1 MAFRL
6 RLITFVHS
14 QFDFNKE
21 LRLKQLRDYQK
32 KAKGS
37 LIKLVETGKDR
48 ALVVLAAG
56 LGKTVLAAAFVAS
69 VLRQSPGHPRALFMV
84 HMRDIV
90 LQAKNE
96 FDERM
101 ADTGLSTGIHI
112 GNKKENVDDCDVLL
126 ATLQSINTEE
136 FDPDTFDLIV
146 VDEAHHSRAE
156 TYEEVITYFEPKFRL
171 GMTATPDRHD
181 GLDIRD
187 IFGEEVYNFSLSR
200 GLDTKWLADVDYY
213 LVTDNLN
220 AQFLRELK
228 RRVDEGDRSLTMSE
242 VQKHLFADE
251 NLAQV
256 KRIVENRRADGERTV
271 IYCRDF
277 DHLEKVQPYFP
288 DAFEYHSKLGNAFR
302 EEILDAFRAGEIDQ
316 LLAIDALNE
325 GVDIPELGLIVFLRS
340 TSSEVVWK
348 QQLGRGLR
356 NPSKEKTVTAL
367 DFVGNCDRI
376 LKVAKLSREAT
387 SFRPRQMTDVDD
399 MEKVKP
405 LNLTEEEVD
414 LMGVF
419 ERLNTLRNVF
429 YKTLAEAKK
438 AVQDLDPVPMS
449 RRGYMRVY
457 KQDPKLPRAPYEMYP
472 DEWVSW
478 YDFLGTGFYETLAE
492 AKEAVQDLYPVPT
505 TYSEYKQVYKQ
516 DPKLPNSPD
525 VIYSDKWVSWHDF
538 LQVFYETLAEAKEA
552 VQDLDP
558 VPTSSSEYK
567 QVYKQ
572 DPKLPSDPDKMY
584 PDEWVS
590 WYDFLGTGFY
600 ETLAEAKEAVRNLKP
615 VPTTKCEY
623 KEVYKQ
629 DSKLPSAPDK
639 MYPDEWV
646 SWPDFLG
653 TAPWSYEKVKSHI
666 QGKGFRT
673 VSEYRKYARRHP
685 NLRARPQRYNDYEG
699 ADVFLGKNKD

>member
-1 MAFRL
+1 L
-6 RLITFVHS
+6 
-14 QFDFNKE
+14 KE
-21 LRLKQLRDYQK
+21 LRDYQK
-32 KAKGS
+32 KAKEL

-56 LGKTVLAAAFVAS
+56 LGKTVLAAAFVEN
-69 VLRQSPGHPRALFMV
+69 VLRRQLGRPRALFMV

-112 GNKKENVDDCDVLL
+112 GNKKENVEDCDVLL

-288 DAFEYHSKLGNAFR
+288 EALEYHSKLGNAFR

-356 NPSKEKTVTAL
+356 NPSKEKTVTVL

-376 LKVAKLSREAT
+376 LKISALSREAT
-387 SFRPRQMTDVDD
+387 SFRPRQMSDVDD
-399 MEKVKP
+399 MENVKP

-419 ERLNTLRNVF
+419 ERLNTLRNVL
-429 YKTLAEAKK
+429 YKTLAEARE
-438 AVQDLDPVPMS
+438 AVQDLDPVPTS
-449 RRGYMRVY
+449 
-457 KQDPKLPRAPYEMYP
+457 QP
-472 DEWVSW
+472 
-478 YDFLGTGFYETLAE
+478 
-492 AKEAVQDLYPVPT
+492 
-505 TYSEYKQVYKQ
+505 EYRQVYRQ

-525 VIYSDKWVSWHDF
+525 VIYSDAWVSWYDF
-538 LQVFYETLAEAKEA
+538 LGKEAPIEPYPTLKEAREA
-552 VQDLDP
+552 VQDLKP
-558 VPTSSSEYK
+558 VPTSQPEYRQVYRQDPMLPSRPNRTYSDEWVSWYGFLGK
-567 QVYKQ
+567 EAPIEPYPTLKEAREAVQDLNPVPTTRREYQQVYKQ
-572 DPKLPSDPDKMY
+572 DPKLPNRPNRTYS
-584 PDEWVS
+584 DEWVS
-590 WYDFLGTGFY
+590 WPDFLGKEDPIEPY
-600 ETLAEAKEAVRNLKP
+600 PTLKEAREAVQDLNP
-615 VPTTKCEY
+615 VPTTNSEY
-623 KEVYKQ
+623 KRGYKQ
-629 DSKLPSAPDK
+629 DSKLRSHPDQT
-639 MYPDEWV
+639 YSDEWV

-653 TAPWSYEKVKSHI
+653 TALWSYKKAKSHI
-666 QGKGFRT
+666 QGMGFET
-673 VSEYRKYARRHP
+673 LSEYREYARQHP
-685 NLRARPQRYNDYEG
+685 NLRVAPQSYDGYEG
-699 ADVFLGKNKD
+699 ADVFLGKKKD